1 MEPKV
6 NWLIDM
12 TISYDAAFNARV
24 FVAVVTDSAVVVIV
38 VVGTVVIVYNSIG
51 ATFVYKR

>member
-1 MEPKV
+1 
-6 NWLIDM
+6 M

>member
-1 MEPKV
+1 
-6 NWLIDM
+6 M

-38 VVGTVVIVYNSIG
+38 VVGTVVIDYDSIG